1 MPICGLSTT
10 KQWHGISKLTYSPLF
25 LLRLMTFL
33 QHRLALSPSGER
45 DFKRGVLYTTLLNIA
60 FILPITFI
68 FLFLSDYLRPL
79 LGMGE
84 PTYSWTLYAGLA
96 IAFSV
101 ILYILSGLQ
110 YKSTFEAVYNESAN
124 RRIRVAEKLRRLP
137 LAFFGQH
144 DLSDLTS
151 TVMAD
156 NTELEHTFSHAV
168 PQLFAAVI
176 SVLLIALGLFF
187 YDWRLAL
194 SIFWVV
200 PLALVVILF
209 ARRLVAQRFIENYQ
223 LKRRVTEDIQQGIE
237 NIREIKAYNGEEAY
251 LRDLDLSL
259 IALEKEM
266 VRDELT
272 GSVLINTSIALLKLG
287 LVSVIIMGITL
298 LEAGKVDLMTYL
310 IFLVFGAGVYAPV
323 EEVFNYSILLSYL
336 DVRIKRMREIE
347 EMPTQ
352 TGKTDYTLRSYDI
365 TFSHVD
371 FSYEE
376 GKQVLRDISFTAK
389 QGEIT
394 ALVGPSG
401 GGKSTIAKLAARFW
415 DIDNGLITLGGEDIS
430 KIDPEALLS
439 HFAIVFQDV
448 VLFNTSVLENIRIGR
463 QSATDEEVREAARLA
478 RCEDF
483 ITRLPDGYETVIGEN
498 GQKLSGGER
507 QRISIARALLKNA
520 PVILLDEATASLD
533 VENETLMQEGIS
545 ELVKDKTVLIIAH
558 RMRTIRR
565 ANQVVVLRD
574 GAVSECG
581 TPDDLLARHG
591 DFASLVERQSQ
602 EIIQQTKS
610 SRRGACN

>member
-251 LRDLDLSL
+251 LRDLNLSL
-259 IALEKEM
+259 MALEKEM
-266 VRDELT
+266 IRDELS
-272 GSVLINTSIALLKLG
+272 GSVLINTSVALLKLG
-287 LVSVIIMGITL
+287 LVSVIITGITL
-298 LEAGKVDLMTYL
+298 LETGKVDLMTYL

-352 TGKTDYTLRSYDI
+352 TGKTDYTLRGYDI

-574 GAVSECG
+574 GAVSEYG

-591 DFASLVERQSQ
+591 DFASLVERQS
-602 EIIQQTKS
+602 
-610 SRRGACN
+610 

>member
-1 MPICGLSTT
+1 
-10 KQWHGISKLTYSPLF
+10 
-25 LLRLMTFL
+25 MTFL

-209 ARRLVAQRFIENYQ
+209 ARRLVAQRFVENYQ

-251 LRDLDLSL
+251 LRDLNLSL

-272 GSVLINTSIALLKLG
+272 GSVLINTSVALLKLG
-287 LVSVIIMGITL
+287 LVSVIITGITL
-298 LEAGKVDLMTYL
+298 LETGKVDQMTYL

-591 DFASLVERQSQ
+591 DFASLVERQS
-602 EIIQQTKS
+602 
-610 SRRGACN
+610 

>member
-1 MPICGLSTT
+1 
-10 KQWHGISKLTYSPLF
+10 
-25 LLRLMTFL
+25 MTFL

-251 LRDLDLSL
+251 LRDLNLSL
-259 IALEKEM
+259 MALEKEM
-266 VRDELT
+266 IRDELS
-272 GSVLINTSIALLKLG
+272 GSVLINTSVALLKLG
-287 LVSVIIMGITL
+287 LVSVIITGITL
-298 LEAGKVDLMTYL
+298 LETGKVDLMTYL

-347 EMPTQ
+347 EMPMQ
-352 TGKTDYTLRSYDI
+352 TGKTDYALRGYDI

-591 DFASLVERQSQ
+591 DFASLVERQS
-602 EIIQQTKS
+602 
-610 SRRGACN
+610 

>member
-251 LRDLDLSL
+251 LRDLNLSL
-259 IALEKEM
+259 MALEKEM
-266 VRDELT
+266 IRDELS
-272 GSVLINTSIALLKLG
+272 GSVLINTSVALLKLG
-287 LVSVIIMGITL
+287 LVSVIITGITL
-298 LEAGKVDLMTYL
+298 LETGKVDLMTYL

-352 TGKTDYTLRSYDI
+352 TGKTDYGLRGYDI

-574 GAVSECG
+574 GTVSECG

-591 DFASLVERQSQ
+591 DFASLVERQS
-602 EIIQQTKS
+602 
-610 SRRGACN
+610 

>member
-209 ARRLVAQRFIENYQ
+209 ARRLVAQRFVENYQ

-251 LRDLDLSL
+251 LRDLNLSL
-259 IALEKEM
+259 MALEKEM
-266 VRDELT
+266 IRDELT
-272 GSVLINTSIALLKLG
+272 GSVLINTSVALLKLG
-287 LVSVIIMGITL
+287 LVSVIITGITL
-298 LEAGKVDLMTYL
+298 LETGKVDLMTYL

-352 TGKTDYTLRSYDI
+352 TGKTDYGLRGYDI

-574 GAVSECG
+574 GTVSECG

-591 DFASLVERQSQ
+591 DFASLVERQS
-602 EIIQQTKS
+602 
-610 SRRGACN
+610 

>member
-1 MPICGLSTT
+1 
-10 KQWHGISKLTYSPLF
+10 
-25 LLRLMTFL
+25 MTFL

-209 ARRLVAQRFIENYQ
+209 ARRLVAQRFVENYQ

-251 LRDLDLSL
+251 LRDLNLSL
-259 IALEKEM
+259 MALEKEM
-266 VRDELT
+266 IRDELT
-272 GSVLINTSIALLKLG
+272 GSVLINTSVALLKLG
-287 LVSVIIMGITL
+287 LVSVIITGITL
-298 LEAGKVDLMTYL
+298 LETGKVDLMTYL

-352 TGKTDYTLRSYDI
+352 TGKTDYALRGYDI

-430 KIDPEALLS
+430 KIDPEVLLS

-507 QRISIARALLKNA
+507 QRISMARALLKNA
-520 PVILLDEATASLD
+520 PVIRLDEATASLD

-591 DFASLVERQSQ
+591 DFASLVERQS
-602 EIIQQTKS
+602 
-610 SRRGACN
+610 

>member
-287 LVSVIIMGITL
+287 LVSVIITGITL

-498 GQKLSGGER
+498 RQKLSGGER

-574 GAVSECG
+574 GTVSECG

-591 DFASLVERQSQ
+591 DFASLVERQS
-602 EIIQQTKS
+602 
-610 SRRGACN
+610 

>member
-1 MPICGLSTT
+1 
-10 KQWHGISKLTYSPLF
+10 
-25 LLRLMTFL
+25 MTFL

-101 ILYILSGLQ
+101 MLYILSGLQ

-209 ARRLVAQRFIENYQ
+209 ARRLVAQRFVENYQ

-251 LRDLDLSL
+251 LRDLNLSL

-272 GSVLINTSIALLKLG
+272 GSVLINTSVALLKLG
-287 LVSVIIMGITL
+287 LVSVIITGITL
-298 LEAGKVDLMTYL
+298 LETGKVDLMTYL

-352 TGKTDYTLRSYDI
+352 TGKTGYALRGYDI

-574 GAVSECG
+574 GTVSECG

-591 DFASLVERQSQ
+591 DFASLVERQS
-602 EIIQQTKS
+602 
-610 SRRGACN
+610 

>member
-209 ARRLVAQRFIENYQ
+209 ARRLVAQRFVENYQ

-251 LRDLDLSL
+251 LRDLNLSL

-272 GSVLINTSIALLKLG
+272 GSALINTSVALLKLG
-287 LVSVIIMGITL
+287 LVSVIITGITL
-298 LEAGKVDLMTYL
+298 LETGKVDLMTYL

-352 TGKTDYTLRSYDI
+352 TGKTDYALRGYDI

-463 QSATDEEVREAARLA
+463 QSATDEEGREAARLA

-483 ITRLPDGYETVIGEN
+483 ITRLSDGYETVIGEN

-574 GAVSECG
+574 GTVSECG

-591 DFASLVERQSQ
+591 DFASLVERQS
-602 EIIQQTKS
+602 
-610 SRRGACN
+610 

>member
-209 ARRLVAQRFIENYQ
+209 ARRLVAQRFVENYQ
-223 LKRRVTEDIQQGIE
+223 LRRRVTEDIQQGIE

-251 LRDLDLSL
+251 LRDLNLSL

-272 GSVLINTSIALLKLG
+272 GSVLINTSVALLKLG
-287 LVSVIIMGITL
+287 LVSVIITGITL
-298 LEAGKVDLMTYL
+298 LETGKVDQMTYL

-591 DFASLVERQSQ
+591 DFASLVERQS
-602 EIIQQTKS
+602 
-610 SRRGACN
+610 

>member
-209 ARRLVAQRFIENYQ
+209 ARRLVAQRFVENYQ

-251 LRDLDLSL
+251 LRDLNLSL

-272 GSVLINTSIALLKLG
+272 GSVLINTSVALLKLG
-287 LVSVIIMGITL
+287 LVSVIITGITL
-298 LEAGKVDLMTYL
+298 LETGKVDLMTYL
-310 IFLVFGAGVYAPV
+310 TFLVFGAGVYAPV

-352 TGKTDYTLRSYDI
+352 TGKTDYALRGYDI

-591 DFASLVERQSQ
+591 DFASLVERQS
-602 EIIQQTKS
+602 
-610 SRRGACN
+610 